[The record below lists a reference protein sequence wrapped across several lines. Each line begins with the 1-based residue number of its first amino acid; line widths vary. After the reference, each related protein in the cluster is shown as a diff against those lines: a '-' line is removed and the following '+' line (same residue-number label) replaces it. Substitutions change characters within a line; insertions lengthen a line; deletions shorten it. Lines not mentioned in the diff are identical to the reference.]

1 LSKQPFYEFKVL
13 LVGEPAVGKT
23 SLIFRFVE
31 DKFEREYK
39 PSIGVDLASKTLEID
54 DKVARL
60 VIWDIASQEQFAP
73 YRSSFYQQANG
84 ALMVFDLS
92 RSDTLQAIENWKR
105 EVNQYIG
112 NIELVLI
119 GNKSDLKSK
128 RSVRNSD
135 VQPWIDRY
143 GCEYVETS
151 AKNGDKVEDA
161 FRAICTSI
169 ISKIKQ

>member
-1 LSKQPFYEFKVL
+1 MSKQPFYEFKIL
-13 LVGEPAVGKT
+13 LIGEPAVGKT

-39 PSIGVDLASKTLEID
+39 PSIGVDLASKTLDVD

-84 ALMVFDLS
+84 ALMVFDLT
-92 RSDTLQAIENWKR
+92 RSETLQAIENWQR
-105 EVNQYIG
+105 EVNQYVG

-119 GNKSDLKSK
+119 GNKLDLTKK
-128 RSVRNSD
+128 RTVRKSD

-143 GCEYVETS
+143 DCTYIETS
-151 AKNGDKVEDA
+151 AKNGDRVEEA
-161 FRAICTSI
+161 FRAISSAI
-169 ISKIKQ
+169 ISKINQ

>member
-1 LSKQPFYEFKVL
+1 M
-13 LVGEPAVGKT
+13 GEPAVGKT

-39 PSIGVDLASKTLEID
+39 PSIGVDLASKTLDVD

-73 YRSSFYQQANG
+73 YRSNFYQQANG
-84 ALMVFDLS
+84 ALMVFDLT
-92 RSDTLQAIENWKR
+92 RPETLQAIENWKR

-119 GNKSDLKSK
+119 GNKSDLKRK
-128 RSVRNSD
+128 RAVRKSD

-143 GCEYVETS
+143 GCVYVETS
-151 AKNGDKVEDA
+151 AKNGERVEEA
-161 FRAICTSI
+161 FRSISTTI